1 MSDLTAS
8 HCGCERSQNESNCGC
23 STIIWIIILLF
34 LCNNNGSG
42 ILGGCGGC
50 ILGGCGEGE
59 GMGCECI
66 IIIIL
71 LLFFCCGNKHD
82 CC

>member
-8 HCGCERSQNESNCGC
+8 HCGCESRSQCDSNCGC
-23 STIIWIIILLF
+23 NSIIWIIILFF
-34 LCNNNGSG
+34 LCGNNGGCMGGCGNG
-42 ILGGCGGC
+42 ILGGCGNND
-50 ILGGCGEGE
+50 

-71 LLFFCCGNKHD
+71 LLLCCGNNGG